1 MLTKSFIK
9 PIQDEERGGGGG
21 AKRPTFQFFPYNF
34 YKRRN

>member
-9 PIQDEERGGGGG
+9 PIQDEEGGG